1 MKSRALFFI
10 VPAGILLCFG
20 IWITTNNTVNY
31 LDAMHDFESREHLRD
46 GIPTVCT
53 NLRCVTVD
61 DINKHYSGYLGL
73 EIGLLSS
80 GGIILVAT
88 RKWW

>member
-1 MKSRALFFI
+1 MKKQVLFFI
-10 VPAGILLCFG
+10 VPAGILLGFG
-20 IWITTNNTVNY
+20 ILMTTSNTVNY
-31 LDAMHDFESREHLRD
+31 FYAMNDFDSREHLRN

-53 NLRCVTVD
+53 NLRCVTTD

-80 GGIILVAT
+80 GGMILAVT